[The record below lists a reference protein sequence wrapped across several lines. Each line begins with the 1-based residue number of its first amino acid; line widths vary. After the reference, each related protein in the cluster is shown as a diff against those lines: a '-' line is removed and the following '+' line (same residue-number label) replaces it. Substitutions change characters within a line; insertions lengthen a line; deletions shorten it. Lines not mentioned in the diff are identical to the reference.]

1 METVKDIDLTFRT
14 IVDAHEIL
22 QAFHTN
28 STQEL
33 DIEQIGVDK
42 YPLLYANC
50 SGAQI
55 NGGYVQY
62 RYEVIVADLVI
73 EEQTDTLVD
82 VYSETFLLMQDVVA
96 QFSLALS
103 AAAEDRVNKTWSF
116 EMPVDCQPF
125 TSKFSNL
132 LTGWSATFTIN
143 VPAPLNLC
151 EAPFE

>member
-1 METVKDIDLTFRT
+1 MQTVKDIDLTFRR
-14 IVDAHEIL
+14 IVDAHDL
-22 QAFHTN
+22 LRVFHTN

-33 DIEQIGVDK
+33 DIEQIAVDE
-42 YPLLYANC
+42 YPFLYANC

-62 RYEVIVADLVI
+62 RYEVIVGDLVI

-82 VYSETFLLMQDVVA
+82 VYSETLLLMQDVVA
-96 QFSLALS
+96 QFSLSMS
-103 AAAEDRVNKTWSF
+103 AAADDRVDKGWVF

-132 LTGWSATFTIN
+132 LTGWTAQFTIQ

-151 EAPFE
+151 DALFE